1 MDFKVKKKQ
10 LKDTKYQLEIEFS
23 QKVFEEFKKQA
34 LKKLAAALELKGF
47 RKGKVPL
54 AVAKKELDEEKI
66 VQEALSIALPEVYAR
81 AIQETKLKPIGP
93 PRVKVKKIEDKGP
106 IKLEAELEILP
117 EITLPDFKKL
127 TVKKESFK
135 LTDKELKEG
144 LQAITKQ
151 MASYDEK
158 KGPAVKGDWVEISFE
173 GTVKGA
179 RIDQLTS
186 KNHPFVLGE
195 GGFIKGF
202 EEKIIGMKKAE
213 EKTFSISL
221 PKKHPDKL
229 LADKKAEFKVK
240 VNNVKKVNIPT
251 LKEIAPK
258 IGAKDEKDFKA
269 KFEKAQQEQKKK
281 AVEQKYEQ
289 QVVAKVIEKTKIKL
303 PEGLVDQEYQR
314 ISAQHKAELQQ
325 NNMKLEDYLQ
335 KYNIDA
341 KELEKNLKQ
350 TAEQNIK
357 VALVMGEIANV
368 EKIKPTEK
376 QIKLKTEQMISEG
389 MMKGGEKN
397 QLREQYAS
405 DQGKNFVGNVV
416 RNEQT
421 LKKLKELVK

>member
-1 MDFKVKKKQ
+1 MDFKAKKKQ

-54 AVAKKELDEEKI
+54 AVAQKELPQEKI
-66 VQEALSIALPEVYAR
+66 IQEALSMALPEVYAR
-81 AIQETKLKPIGP
+81 AVQETKLKPIGP
-93 PRVKVKKIEDKGP
+93 PQIKVKKIQDQEP
-106 IKLEAELEILP
+106 IKLEAEVEVLP
-117 EITLPDFKKL
+117 KITLPDFKKL
-127 TVKKESFK
+127 KVKKESSK
-135 LTDKELKEG
+135 LTDKELREG

-158 KGPAVKGDWVEISFE
+158 KGSAAKGDWVEISFE

-179 RIDQLTS
+179 KIDQLTS

-202 EEKIIGMKKAE
+202 EEKIINMKKDQ
-213 EKTFSISL
+213 EKTFSIAL

-229 LADKKAEFKVK
+229 LADQKAEFKVK
-240 VNNVKKVNIPT
+240 LNNVKKVNIPT

-258 IGAKDEKDFKA
+258 IGAKNEKDFKA

-357 VALVMGEIANV
+357 VALVMGEIANI
-368 EKIKPTEK
+368 EKIEPTKK

-389 MMKGGEKN
+389 MMKGGEKQ
-397 QLREQYAS
+397 QLREQYDS
-405 DQGKNFVGNVV
+405 DQGQNFVSNVV

-421 LKKLKELVK
+421 LKRLKELMK

>member
-1 MDFKVKKKQ
+1 MDFKAKKKQ

-23 QKVFEEFKKQA
+23 QKVFDEFKKQA
-34 LKKLAAALELKGF
+34 LKKLAITLELKGF

-54 AVAKKELDEEKI
+54 AVAKKELPEEKI
-66 VQEALSIALPEVYAR
+66 IQEALSIALPEVYAR
-81 AIQETKLKPIGP
+81 AVQETKLKPIGP
-93 PRVKVKKIEDKGP
+93 PQVKVKTIEDNKP

-117 EITLPDFKKL
+117 KITLPDFKKL
-127 TVKKESFK
+127 TVKKESPK
-135 LTDKELKEG
+135 LTGKELKEG
-144 LQAITKQ
+144 LENISKQ
-151 MASYDEK
+151 MASYEEK
-158 KGPAVKGDWVEISFE
+158 KGKAEKGDWVEISFE
-173 GTVKGA
+173 GSVKGA
-179 RIDQLTS
+179 KVDQLTS

-195 GGFIKGF
+195 GGFIEGF

-213 EKTFSISL
+213 EKTFSIAL
-221 PKKHPDKL
+221 PEKHPDKL
-229 LADKKAEFKVK
+229 LANQKAEFKVK
-240 VNNVKKVNIPT
+240 LNQVKKVNIPT
-251 LKEIAPK
+251 LKEIVPK
-258 IGAKDEKDFKA
+258 IGAKDEKDFKI

-289 QVVAKVIEKTKIKL
+289 QLVAKVIEKTEIKL
-303 PEGLVDQEYQR
+303 PESLINQEYQR

-357 VALVMGEIANV
+357 VALVMGEIANK
-368 EKIKPTEK
+368 EKIEPTKK

-389 MMKGGEKN
+389 MIKGGEKN

-405 DQGKNFVGNVV
+405 DQGQNFVSNVV

-421 LKKLKELVK
+421 LKRLKELVK